1 MDQKVVLQKLLN
13 FYKKKSSSYD
23 LDFVKSVQDL
33 IVCGDIEQ
41 DVFDKFCVENDI
53 KSNLPG
59 VGRLPEV
66 HKARLKAD
74 RRNITSWKDYTRSHF
89 RFL

>member
-1 MDQKVVLQKLLN
+1 MDQKGVLQKLLN

-33 IVCGDIEQ
+33 IACGDIDQ
-41 DVFDKFCVENDI
+41 DVFDEFCVENDI

-59 VGRLPEV
+59 VGR
-66 HKARLKAD
+66 RLKAD
-74 RRNITSWKDYTRSHF
+74 RRNITSWKDYTRSHC
-89 RFL
+89 